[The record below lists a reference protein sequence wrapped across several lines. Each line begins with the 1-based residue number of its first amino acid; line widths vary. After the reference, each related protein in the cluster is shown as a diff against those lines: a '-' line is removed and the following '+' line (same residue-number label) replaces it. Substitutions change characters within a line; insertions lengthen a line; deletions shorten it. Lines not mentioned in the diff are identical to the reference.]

1 MDFHSCCCLGQ
12 HRGRLPRLEQ
22 AQTTDYL
29 QGEVTVTISSL
40 VKAVE
45 NFSSRIHVEV
55 LYGEVRVGGSTYSVK
70 GKLKLL
76 GFQWDPKKREW
87 YYPTQE
93 SGLGAH
99 EFESFTD

>member
-1 MDFHSCCCLGQ
+1 M
-12 HRGRLPRLEQ
+12 
-22 AQTTDYL
+22 
-29 QGEVTVTISSL
+29 TIISL

-45 NFSSRIHVEV
+45 NLSSRIHIEV
-55 LYGEVRVGGSTYSVK
+55 LDGEVRVGGSTYSVK

-93 SGLGAH
+93 PSLDVQ
-99 EFESFTD
+99 EFEPFTD